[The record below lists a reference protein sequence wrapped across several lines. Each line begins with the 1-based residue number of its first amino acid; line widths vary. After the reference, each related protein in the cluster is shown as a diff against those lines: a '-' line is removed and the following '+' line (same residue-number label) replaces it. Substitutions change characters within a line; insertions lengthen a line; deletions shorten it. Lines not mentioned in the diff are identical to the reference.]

1 MKIVR
6 ISKLNILEG
15 LWEDILLDKKDVN
28 TVQYLSNV
36 RVSIVLVAIDSYDVV
51 LEVDRVRK
59 NILNKLWP
67 KFLSSF

>member
-59 NILNKLWP
+59 NILNKLLP
-67 KFLSSF
+67 KFLSNF

>member
-36 RVSIVLVAIDSYDVV
+36 RVSIVLVAIDNYDVV